1 MRMRGENADNVLC
14 LESNSFPTKHL
25 PLSRSSLPH
34 QINARPDRRGD
45 GHAQKVIWSRL
56 SLPLLRHWLNWL
68 DDSKSKGSLAPV
80 AAQQAE
86 RAERERQTTVEQGET
101 LQLPV
106 RTPEF
111 LWGRGGKGIRV
122 GEQEEQAAGK

>member
-1 MRMRGENADNVLC
+1 M
-14 LESNSFPTKHL
+14 
-25 PLSRSSLPH
+25 
-34 QINARPDRRGD
+34 
-45 GHAQKVIWSRL
+45 
-56 SLPLLRHWLNWL
+56 
-68 DDSKSKGSLAPV
+68 
-80 AAQQAE
+80 AAQQAG
-86 RAERERQTTVEQGET
+86 RAERQTTVEQGET